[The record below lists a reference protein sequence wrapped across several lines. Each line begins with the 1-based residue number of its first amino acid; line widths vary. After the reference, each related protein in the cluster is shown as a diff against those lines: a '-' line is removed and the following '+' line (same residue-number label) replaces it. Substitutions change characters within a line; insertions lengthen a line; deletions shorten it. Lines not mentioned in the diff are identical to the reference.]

1 MNAERTA
8 RTFTWWMKANR
19 KVAFYEEE
27 SRQKQK
33 AIDPW
38 NVKHVNHSD
47 NIGSEDWCKWNQ
59 WSMRSE
65 ILRAKLENRPANHW
79 FNCAISNDECERR
92 SALARERF
100 DAKQLKAS
108 NLLRLQI
115 QEQQTTVVPGNCV
128 TAEHRRVI
136 EMLLNVC
143 ATAFELAD
151 DSCQQDVDG
160 EDCHVV
166 PNDAFQK
173 LSDALDEI
181 ENTLPTEDIDRPNV
195 LLAWSAMPRAVLKP
209 LLHPQALPLVLP
221 RPCTV
226 EGYHIDEAYLV
237 EVPPG
242 REWDQDECAFA
253 ADEVINALK
262 AAGIPFTIKE

>member
-1 MNAERTA
+1 MNAERTT
-8 RTFTWWMKANR
+8 RIFKWWMKANR

-38 NVKHVNHSD
+38 NVQHINHPD

-79 FNCAISNDECERR
+79 HNCAMSNDECERR
-92 SALARERF
+92 NALARERF
-100 DAKQLKAS
+100 DAKQPK
-108 NLLRLQI
+108 
-115 QEQQTTVVPGNCV
+115 
-128 TAEHRRVI
+128 
-136 EMLLNVC
+136 
-143 ATAFELAD
+143 
-151 DSCQQDVDG
+151 
-160 EDCHVV
+160 
-166 PNDAFQK
+166 
-173 LSDALDEI
+173 
-181 ENTLPTEDIDRPNV
+181 
-195 LLAWSAMPRAVLKP
+195 
-209 LLHPQALPLVLP
+209 PLVLP

-237 EVPPG
+237 EVPSG
-242 REWDQDECAFA
+242 RKWDQDECAFA
-253 ADEVINALK
+253 ADEVIDALK